1 MTQVSKEIKIRYD
14 EVEKALNKLKT
25 STSLIGLTAPSI
37 EGSNELNAVTKITDI
52 NKDLATLAQSYQA
65 LLLANIEATQSSVET
80 MKETDETISA
90 SIKRGHA

>member
-37 EGSNELNAVTKITDI
+37 EGSNELNTVTKMTDI

>member
-1 MTQVSKEIKIRYD
+1 MSKEIKIRYD

-37 EGSNELNAVTKITDI
+37 EGSNELNTVTKMTDI

>member
-1 MTQVSKEIKIRYD
+1 MSKEIKIRYD
-14 EVEKALNKLKT
+14 EVEKVLNKVKT
-25 STSLIGLTAPSI
+25 STGLIRVTAPSI
-37 EGSNELNAVTKITDI
+37 EGGNKLNTVTKMTDI

-80 MKETDETISA
+80 MKETDEAISA